1 MQTTITLGSAA
12 ALFVAMFSLAIIP
25 DASAVAVVS
34 RSLAAGIRH
43 GVIVVIGIVA
53 CDIVFIALAV
63 SGLSLLAT
71 SLGAVFTVVKVLAGL
86 YLLWSGIALW
96 RTPPDGAGWIGSDNT
111 GSDDTGSDDTGSD
124 DTGSDDT
131 GSDDTGPGRSGTGN
145 EGQTKP
151 EKAAEAAAGR
161 LSWWPDFLCGFFI
174 TLGDAK
180 AILFYLSFLPAF
192 VELSQATLL
201 DAIVIM
207 LVAALAIA
215 VTKLGYAVM
224 ASHSRQLLRQ
234 PAQRKIINRVA
245 GLVLMVTG
253 VYLLFF
259 TVN

>member
-53 CDIVFIALAV
+53 GDIVFIALAV

-96 RTPPDGAGWIGSDNT
+96 RTPPDGAGWIGPDNT
-111 GSDDTGSDDTGSD
+111 GA
-124 DTGSDDT
+124 DDT
-131 GSDDTGPGRSGTGN
+131 GSDDTGPGRSGAGN